1 MRDEMREISKASY
14 NLGKVFLISYIVL
27 ALIAGCCEVLSWKK
41 ELKKEEIK
49 KNNAIESTD
58 VEIA

>member
-1 MRDEMREISKASY
+1 MSEEFKDMSWISFR
-14 NLGKVFLISYIVL
+14 LGRAFLVLYFVL

-41 ELKKEEIK
+41 EPNKQELKR
-49 KNNAIESTD
+49 NNAIESTD